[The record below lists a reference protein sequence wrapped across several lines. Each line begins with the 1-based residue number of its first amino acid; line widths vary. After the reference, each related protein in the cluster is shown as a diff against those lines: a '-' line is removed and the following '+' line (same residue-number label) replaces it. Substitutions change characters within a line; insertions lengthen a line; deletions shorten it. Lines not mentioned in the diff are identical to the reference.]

1 VPALACRRRRRHN
14 RPVAYRGRFAPSP
27 TGALHFGSLVAALAS
42 WLDARAAGGQWLLRI
57 EDIDTPR
64 NRPGAADAICR
75 MLERLGLHWDGPV
88 CVQRLQL
95 DAYRAALDALIAAGH
110 AYPCTCTRTEVAAAA
125 TRTGIEGPVYPGTCR
140 SGLPPG
146 RSARAWRLRVDDHA
160 IAFDDRIR
168 GRIVQHLESDI
179 GDFVVHRADG
189 IFAYQL
195 AVVVD
200 DAAQGVTDVVRGAD
214 LLDST
219 PRQLWLQHLLGL
231 PVPRHAHLPLAL
243 NADGQKLSKQTF
255 APTVDLIDDDAAV
268 SWLRRALAFLGQPL
282 PPIDAG
288 RDEVLAHARDHWS
301 ITRVPAHDSVVD
313 G

>member
-1 VPALACRRRRRHN
+1 VLARQSPGRHN
-14 RPVAYRGRFAPSP
+14 RTVTYRGRFAPSP
-27 TGALHFGSLVAALAS
+27 TGALHFGSLVAALAG
-42 WLDARAAGGQWLLRI
+42 WLDARASGGQWLLRI
-57 EDIDTPR
+57 EDLDTPR
-64 NRPGAADAICR
+64 NRPGADAAILR
-75 MLERLGLHWDGPV
+75 TLEALGLHWDGAV
-88 CVQRLQL
+88 RVQSLQA
-95 DAYRAALDALIAAGH
+95 DAYRAALDALVAAGH

-125 TRTGIEGPVYPGTCR
+125 ARTGIEGPIYPGTCR
-140 SGLPPG
+140 DGLPPG
-146 RSARAWRLRVDDHA
+146 RSARAWRVRVDDRA
-160 IAFDDRIR
+160 IGFDDRIR
-168 GRIVQHLESDI
+168 GRIVQHLEHDI

-255 APTVDLIDDDAAV
+255 APEVDLTHDDAAV
-268 SWLRRALAFLGQPL
+268 PWLRRALAFLGQPL

-288 RDEVLAHARDHWS
+288 RDELLASARDHWS
-301 ITRVPAHDSVVD
+301 IARVPGRDSIVA